1 MDEGRLQEPS
11 ILVVAQDH
19 PWPVVTG
26 SMIRLTSVLSA
37 LAELGHVDLFAFV
50 HEQREDPV
58 PAPDSVPVRRV
69 ATATYHEAG
78 FGVGRRARWL
88 MGRPILVA
96 SRDWDECREQF
107 ATWAEK
113 RYDLVWFSKAHTFE
127 VLGRPRL
134 GPTIVDL
141 DDLEDHKILAAL
153 TARRAGGPRSVVRRR
168 LADTQQRLDAAH
180 WTRLQ
185 ARIAAS
191 VDAVVVCSELD
202 RVRSG
207 LANATIVPNGYERP
221 PAPVGR
227 STPGNAPT
235 VLLAGLLFYPPN
247 SDAAT
252 WLVRAVLP
260 RLRELVPD
268 VQIRLVGAPD
278 PAVRALAEIPA
289 VTVTGRVPAMEPE
302 LARADLVAV
311 PVRFGSGTRVKIL
324 EAFAHG
330 IPVVSTTLGAEGLDA
345 HDGEHLLLADDPH
358 AFAEACARVLG
369 DIDLANQLVRRAQ
382 KLYATRHTT
391 DATKS
396 AVENLGRALLAAHTR
411 TKA

>member
-1 MDEGRLQEPS
+1 M
-11 ILVVAQDH
+11 VAQDH

-37 LAELGHVDLFAFV
+37 LAELGRVDLFAFV
-50 HEQREDPV
+50 HEHREDPL
-58 PAPDSVPVRRV
+58 PAPEGVPVRRV
-69 ATATYHEAG
+69 ATATYREAG

-88 MGRPILVA
+88 TGRPILVA
-96 SRDWDECREQF
+96 SRDWDRCAEQF
-107 ATWAEK
+107 ATWAGTS
-113 RYDLVWFSKAHTFE
+113 YDLVWFSKAHTFE

-153 TARRAGGPRSVVRRR
+153 TARQAGAARRSGLRRR
-168 LADTQQRLDAAH
+168 LADVQQRLDAGH

-191 VDAVVVCSELD
+191 VDSVVVCSELD
-202 RVRSG
+202 RTRSG
-207 LANATIVPNGYERP
+207 LANAAIVPNGYETP

-227 STPGNAPT
+227 STPAPAPT
-235 VLLAGLLFYPPN
+235 VLLAGLLYYPPN

-252 WLVRAVLP
+252 WLVKAVLP

-268 VQIRLVGAPD
+268 VQVRLVGAPD
-278 PAVRALAEIPA
+278 PAVRALDEVPG

-302 LARADLVAV
+302 LARADVVAV

-324 EAFAHG
+324 EAFAHR

-345 HDGEHLLLADDPH
+345 HHGEHLLLADDPQ
-358 AFAEACARVLG
+358 AFADACALVLR
-369 DIDLANQLVRRAQ
+369 DAALADQLVSGAQ
-382 KLYATRHTT
+382 ELYAARHTT

-396 AVENLGRALLAAHTR
+396 AVEKLGRSLLTAQAR